1 MKTNNTFVEDRGY
14 IEFFNSIKEVSK
26 IGHAKDKSIYGALY
40 MVKGKM
46 FFERHKWTTIN
57 KKDKSPKV
65 CSEMM
70 FTVKEVSND
79 IFNSFVELS
88 ASEYLERDVLDMQN
102 LK

>member
-1 MKTNNTFVEDRGY
+1 MKENNGFARDNGY
-14 IEFFNSIKEVSK
+14 IEFLNSIKEVSK

-40 MVKGKM
+40 TINGKM

-57 KKDKSPKV
+57 KKDKTPKV
-65 CSEMM
+65 CSEMV

-88 ASEYLERDVLDMQN
+88 KSEYLERDVLDMQN